1 MKILLLCGMILA
13 GALFAKAATGREL
26 CSLTNQEFKKLL
38 KCMGD
43 HVHPEFQETVRQVI
57 GGNTDKVHEILKKQ
71 CEARV
76 DFGTLLTSVFSENV
90 ALSVR
95 SAYAACKPVK
105 N

>member
-13 GALFAKAATGREL
+13 GALFAEAATGREL

-43 HVHPEFQETVRQVI
+43 HVHPELQETVRQ
-57 GGNTDKVHEILKKQ
+57 
-71 CEARV
+71 
-76 DFGTLLTSVFSENV
+76 ENV